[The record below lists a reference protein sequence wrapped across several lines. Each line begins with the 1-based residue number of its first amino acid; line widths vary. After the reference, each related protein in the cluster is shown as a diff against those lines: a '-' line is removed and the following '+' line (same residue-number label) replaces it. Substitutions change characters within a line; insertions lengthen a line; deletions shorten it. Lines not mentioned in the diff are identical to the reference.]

1 VEKILLL
8 KQYKEQHFYMD
19 AKQHKI
25 KVLRIIN
32 RFNLGGPTYNVAY
45 LSKYLSD
52 DFETLLVGGAKDESE
67 ESSDFIVNNLGLNPI
82 IVEEMMREI
91 DLKNDFTAYKKIKKI
106 IQEYKPDIV
115 HTHAS
120 KAGTLGRL
128 AASSCGVPII
138 IHTFHGHVFH
148 SYFGK
153 LKTAFYKNIER
164 YLAKKS
170 TAIIAISEIQKSEL
184 VDIHKICKSEKVHI
198 VPLGFD
204 LSKFHENQELKRKLF
219 REKYNLA
226 DDEIAIS
233 IIGRLVPV
241 KNHTL
246 FLEGLK
252 QVSTQTSKKIRAF
265 IIGDG
270 ESRAE
275 IEAKATELGVPFID
289 GTKSTQKT
297 LLTFT
302 SWIKEIDIALA
313 GSDIIALTSY
323 NEGTPVSLI
332 EAQAANKPI
341 VTTNV
346 GGIENVVLPNK
357 TALLCDNNNA
367 TEFSNELLKL
377 LEDDVLR
384 NTMSQNGWMH
394 VKEKF
399 HFTRLVSDMEKLYKK
414 LLKKDL

>member
-1 VEKILLL
+1 
-8 KQYKEQHFYMD
+8 MT
-19 AKQHKI
+19 

-45 LSKYLSD
+45 LSKYMSD
-52 DFETLLVGGAKDESE
+52 DFETLLVGGAKDETE
-67 ESSDFIVNNLGLNPI
+67 ESSDFIVNNLGLKPI
-82 IVEEMMREI
+82 IVEEMLREI
-91 DLKNDFTAYKKIKKI
+91 DFKNDYVAYKKIKKI
-106 IQEYKPDIV
+106 IQEFKPDIV

-138 IHTFHGHVFH
+138 VHTFHGHVFH

-153 LKTAFYKNIER
+153 LKTAFYKTIER

-170 TAIIAISEIQKSEL
+170 TVIIAISEIQKHEL
-184 VDIHKICKSEKVHI
+184 VEIHKICSADKVKV

-204 LSKFHENQELKRKLF
+204 LSKFQENIVEKRKSF
-219 REKYNLA
+219 RAKYNL
-226 DDEIAIS
+226 DEDEIAIS
-233 IIGRLVPV
+233 IIGRLVPI

-246 FLEGLK
+246 FLEALK
-252 QVSTQTSKKIRAF
+252 IVSQKTSKKIRAF
-265 IIGDG
+265 IVGDG
-270 ESRAE
+270 EERE
-275 IEAKATELGVPFID
+275 HIESKAKELKISFID
-289 GTKSTQKT
+289 GTKSNKKS

-313 GSDIIALTSY
+313 GTDIVALTSF

-346 GGIENVVLPNK
+346 GGIENVVIPNQ
-357 TALLCDNNNA
+357 TALLCENNNLDQ
-367 TEFSNELLKL
+367 FSEALLKL
-377 LEDDVLR
+377 IEDTKMR
-384 NTMSQNGWMH
+384 ATMSERGWGH

-399 HFTRLVSDMEKLYKK
+399 HYTRLVKDMENLYHS
-414 LLKKDL
+414 LKQR

>member
-1 VEKILLL
+1 
-8 KQYKEQHFYMD
+8 MT
-19 AKQHKI
+19 

-45 LSKYLSD
+45 LSKYMSD
-52 DFETLLVGGAKDESE
+52 DFETLLVGGAKDDTE
-67 ESSDFIVNNLGLNPI
+67 ESSDFIVNNLGLKPI
-82 IVEEMMREI
+82 IVEDMIREI
-91 DLKNDFTAYKKIKKI
+91 DFKNDYAAYQKIKKI
-106 IQEYKPDIV
+106 IKEFKPDIV

-120 KAGTLGRL
+120 KAGTIGRF

-153 LKTAFYKNIER
+153 LKTLFYKTIER

-170 TAIIAISEIQKSEL
+170 TIIIAISESQKQEL
-184 VDIHKICKSEKVHI
+184 VEIHKICTADKVKVI
-198 VPLGFD
+198 PLGFD
-204 LSKFHENQELKRKLF
+204 LSKFQENILEKRKSF
-219 REKYNLA
+219 RSKYNL
-226 DDEIAIS
+226 DEDEIAIA

-241 KNHTL
+241 KNHAL
-246 FLEGLK
+246 FLEAIK
-252 QVSTQTSKKIRAF
+252 IVSEKTSKKIRAF

-270 ESRAE
+270 EE
-275 IEAKATELGVPFID
+275 HQNIESKATELGISFVD
-289 GTKSTQKT
+289 GTKTNKKS

-302 SWIKEIDIALA
+302 SWIKEIDVALA
-313 GSDIIALTSY
+313 GSDIVALTSY

-346 GGIENVVLPNK
+346 GGIENVVLPNQ
-357 TALLCDNNNA
+357 TALLCANNNLV
-367 TEFSNELLKL
+367 EFSGALLKL
-377 LEDDVLR
+377 IEEEKMRLD
-384 NTMSQNGWMH
+384 MSENGWHH

-399 HFTRLVSDMEKLYKK
+399 HYTRLVKDMENLYLSLNKP
-414 LLKKDL
+414 